1 MTAGHVADTTGH
13 DAVVIGAGLAG
24 LTAAVRAA
32 EGGAR
37 VLVLA
42 KGVGSTHLAPGTIDV
57 LGYDPDRVEHP
68 GAALGSFVAEHPGH
82 PYGLLA
88 VDDVAH
94 AVDWF
99 KAHFGDGAGDGAAGG
114 YAYRG
119 DLGDNVLL
127 ATALGVPKPSAV
139 VPETMAGG
147 DLRSGGR
154 PCIVGLRALKDF
166 FAPLLADNLS
176 RAELGIEARAV
187 VLDLRAEERVDS
199 NPLAFARAVG
209 EPSFRATLAREIRGR
224 LGDAD
229 RVGLPAVLGLSDPHG
244 AWSDLER
251 RLERPVFEIPTLP
264 PSVPGMRVYRA
275 LKGALARAGGRV
287 ILNAEVV
294 GAERANGHLTAVRA
308 RVAGREN
315 SYPARSF
322 VLATGGFGSGAIA
335 LDSRW
340 HARDVVLGLPV
351 ANVPGEG
358 EERFRPGYFERQP
371 MRRAGVAADE
381 SLRPVDEHGERV
393 ADNVL
398 VVGATL
404 AGAEAQFEKSGEGIS
419 LATGHRA
426 GELIA
431 EAA

>member
-1 MTAGHVADTTGH
+1 MTAGHVAATAGH

-24 LTAAVRAA
+24 LSAAVRAA
-32 EGGAR
+32 EAGAR

-57 LGYDPDRVEHP
+57 LGYDPERVEHP

-82 PYGLLA
+82 PYGLLS

-99 KAHFGDGAGDGAAGG
+99 KAHFGDGAAGG
-114 YAYRG
+114 YGYRG
-119 DLGDNVLL
+119 DLVDNLLL

-166 FAPLLADNLS
+166 YAPLLADNLS
-176 RAELGIEARAV
+176 RAELGIEASAV
-187 VLDLRAEERVDS
+187 EVDLRAEERVDS
-199 NPLAFARAVG
+199 NALAFARALS
-209 EPSFRATLAREIRGR
+209 EPSFRPTLARELTGR

-229 RVGLPAVLGLSDPHG
+229 RVGLPAVLGLSDPHS
-244 AWSDLER
+244 AWADLEH

-264 PSVPGMRVYRA
+264 PSVPGMRVYRT
-275 LKGALARAGGRV
+275 LKAALARAGGRV

-294 GAERANGHLTAVRA
+294 GAERANGHLSAVRA

-315 SYPARSF
+315 AYPARSF
-322 VLATGGFGSGAIA
+322 VLATGGFASGAIG

-340 HARDVVLGLPV
+340 RVHEVVLGLPV
-351 ANVPGEG
+351 ANVPAEG

-371 MRRAGVAADE
+371 MRRAGVAADR
-381 SLRPVDEHGERV
+381 SLRPMDEHGDRV
-393 ADNVL
+393 VDNVL
-398 VVGATL
+398 VVGASL
-404 AGAEAQFEKSGEGIS
+404 AGAEAQFEKSGDGIS